1 MKDNYKV
8 YVHIAPNGK
17 RYYGI
22 TKQKVEKRWQNGKRY
37 SNNEHFTNAINKYG
51 WNEGFEHIKTNSGE
65 DVLIGDFNGRKSHI
79 YIVTNRNKV
88 YRIMVAYADYV
99 SEAQIKINYNNLLS
113 QFKKSEK
120 YVELDESGSI
130 PDDEDISYEIL
141 VHKKTYDSSFWVKPN
156 FTDEETAQI
165 QKDVEAMDEEDALR
179 YAMQKALDAMNGQVW
194 LRISEEGY
202 DRYEICIYY
211 DNLLNKANGEEL

>member
-1 MKDNYKV
+1 MKRFITLVATLLMSVSMFAQSK
-8 YVHIAPNGK
+8 APISFL
-17 RYYGI
+17 GI
-22 TKQKVEKRWQNGKRY
+22 PIDGTKANMI
-37 SNNEHFTNAINKYG
+37 NALVD
-51 WNEGFEHIKTNSGE
+51 EGFEHIKTNSGE

-120 YVELDESGSI
+120 YVELDENPSI

-165 QKDVEAMDEEDALR
+165 QKDVEGMDEEDALR

-194 LRISEEGY
+194 FRISEEGY